1 MKSSGSCGF
10 TAFTP
15 PEPSPDAR
23 DGRPDG
29 GHRCAD
35 AVVPPA
41 GSGQLAAG
49 RVGGARGAPRATP
62 GDAPRL
68 ILAHAALVADRTSW
82 SPPLYAECHSP
93 TSIYRGLVGPTAQPG
108 LFSRFS
114 FRIQN
119 MLATTS
125 FAMGFAPQLA
135 IQHAAT
141 RAAAPSM
148 QVRGA
153 RRISRFRRTRL
164 SMATA
169 ARQQLAEGRA
179 IRSSTMHRSL
189 LSAPDVCSSLALIVA
204 GEVRVPP
211 LPQEA
216 AEARRCARMANAW
229 GLAATPEWQHS
240 CAWTG

>member
-1 MKSSGSCGF
+1 MKSSGTCGGF

-82 SPPLYAECHSP
+82 SPPSYAECHSP
-93 TSIYRGLVGPTAQPG
+93 TSIYRGLVGPTAQRG
-108 LFSRFS
+108 SSRDSAFAYKICWPPPPS
-114 FRIQN
+114 RW
-119 MLATTS
+119 ASRRSWPSSTS
-125 FAMGFAPQLA
+125 RPAPPRHPCRCEALKE
-135 IQHAAT
+135 
-141 RAAAPSM
+141 SLGS
-148 QVRGA
+148 GA
-153 RRISRFRRTRL
+153 RV
-164 SMATA
+164 
-169 ARQQLAEGRA
+169 RA
-179 IRSSTMHRSL
+179 WAQPPGSS
-189 LSAPDVCSSLALIVA
+189 
-204 GEVRVPP
+204 
-211 LPQEA
+211 
-216 AEARRCARMANAW
+216 
-229 GLAATPEWQHS
+229 
-240 CAWTG
+240 